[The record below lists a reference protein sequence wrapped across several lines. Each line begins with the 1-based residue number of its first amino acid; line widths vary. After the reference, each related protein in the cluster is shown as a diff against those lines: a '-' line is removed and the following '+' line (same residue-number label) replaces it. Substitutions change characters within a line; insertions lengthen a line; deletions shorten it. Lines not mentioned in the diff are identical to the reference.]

1 METVYT
7 VNRAFL
13 RDTRPNFFYF
23 LLFYVFPRTET
34 NVNYPGA
41 GALIMALRGQFT
53 DYGVAYGKRNT
64 PLADEI
70 YQEILTGTVGLITY
84 AEGACGNNLARLEET
99 GFKANKTTKTKEPL
113 TGLVTDV
120 HHMTLGS
127 GKVKFEYTSDD
138 YAHFFLGRFR
148 LKGGTDADWVMMGRS
163 ENHTMII
170 SVTLGVRAD
179 YEFQI
184 CGNGT
189 QGAGEW
195 SDIVIVFVL

>member
-1 METVYT
+1 MEVEQT

-13 RDTRPNFFYF
+13 RDTRPNFFYY
-23 LLFYVFPRTET
+23 LLFIVFPRTQT
-34 NVNYPGA
+34 NVHYPGA
-41 GALIMALRGQFT
+41 VALILALRDQFT
-53 DYGVAYGKRNT
+53 DYAAAKGLKNT

-70 YQEILTGTVGLITY
+70 YQDILTATVGLIK
-84 AEGACGNNLARLEET
+84 EVEDNCENNIAIMEET

-113 TGLVTDV
+113 TGPVINV

-127 GKVKFEYTSDD
+127 GKVKFEYASDD
-138 YAHFFLGRFR
+138 FAHFFLGRFR

-170 SVTLGVRAD
+170 NVTLGVRLD

-195 SDIVIVFVL
+195 SDIESVFVL